1 MYKSYVIARY
11 HKRWGLGTYLGFL
24 SGNDINR
31 GALIVAI
38 HECCLSIHLQ
48 AIYMDIF
55 QFLEKSSER
64 LDTIHYKI

>member
-1 MYKSYVIARY
+1 M
-11 HKRWGLGTYLGFL
+11 GFL

-31 GALIVAI
+31 GVLIVAI

-48 AIYMDIF
+48 AIYMGIF